1 MCVTGLLSF
10 NEQTKC
16 NSIQC
21 MSSSSEQKNSEP
33 QWVFKLKSVLPT
45 AEKWHSEGCA
55 LKVNGNAASEGMH

>member
-1 MCVTGLLSF
+1 
-10 NEQTKC
+10 
-16 NSIQC
+16 